1 MDINI
6 EQLAE
11 EMPEF
16 ENHQEASE
24 WFGNRFQGQFI
35 FKEKDTLNGIP
46 TYFYHIIK
54 DVNSYNRY
62 MNALSQE
69 GSEIEAAQSFYS
81 YTTVLITDDGDVEIS
96 L

>member
-54 DVNSYNRY
+54 DVNNYNRY

-69 GSEIEAAQSFYS
+69 ESEIEAAQSFYS
-81 YTTVLITDDGDVEIS
+81 YTTVSITDDGDVEIS